1 MMILQLI
8 AVLLLVIALCGL
20 YRIVAGPTPA
30 DRMLAAQ
37 LLGTTSVAILVVLAL
52 ATGQPA
58 FFDVALVLAV
68 LAAIALVTF
77 VANIRRTKSRNSM
90 TEKETKA

>member
-1 MMILQLI
+1 MTLEII
-8 AVLLLVIALCGL
+8 AVLLLLIALGGL
-20 YRIVAGPTPA
+20 YRVVAGPTAA

-37 LLGTTSVAILVVLAL
+37 LLGSTSVAILVVLAL

-77 VANIRRTKSRNSM
+77 VANIRRMQARNAKI
-90 TEKETKA
+90 EKETKA